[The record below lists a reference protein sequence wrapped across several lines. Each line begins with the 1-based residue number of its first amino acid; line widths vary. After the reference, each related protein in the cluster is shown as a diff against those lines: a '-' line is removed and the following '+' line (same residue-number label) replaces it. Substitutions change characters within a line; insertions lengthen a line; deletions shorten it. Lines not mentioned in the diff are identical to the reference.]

1 MKEEKTS
8 MRLNTNVLCMLDDLC
23 KYEMRSRSNMIEL
36 LIRNEYLKKVDE
48 IEEMKEKLSAVDTMF
63 AYQMVCGD
71 R

>member
-23 KYEMRSRSNMIEL
+23 KYEMRSRANMIEL

-63 AYQMVCGD
+63 AYQTVCGE